1 MYLPDLI
8 VPNKYTNKMFST
20 TNKQKFQAVMD
31 ENQEIKQKNRTLV
44 DLTSVLTSENE
55 AYKDEIEDLKNKN
68 RTLVDLTSVLTSEN
82 EAYKDEIEN
91 LKNEIRVLVDLTSLL
106 THEKKEYKDEVQ
118 QLKKDNHDLVSKNE
132 EYAEEIRQLEMKK
145 GLCTKFVNSNIYNR
159 LNLSPVSVDKE
170 QHCTEWWCP
179 KHSNFETIVKTFKP
193 NTEEDKLIIRRAKGR
208 FAYWNKKDGEGM
220 CCKNN
225 RQNKDSNKYSPPSNW
240 PQ

>member
-31 ENQEIKQKNRTLV
+31 ENQEIKQACNDEVEDLNNKNRTLV

-145 GLCTKFVNSNIYNR
+145 
-159 LNLSPVSVDKE
+159 
-170 QHCTEWWCP
+170 CTEWWCP